1 MSIEK
6 GDKCW
11 VYIGAVTKH
20 YGVCIG
26 HDAQGTPRFI
36 HNTARHGKVTYA
48 TLAEFS
54 GGKPVHVELRAMPGR
69 ADEVVRR
76 AEQHLG
82 TAYNLI
88 TFNCEHL
95 ANLAT
100 TGEATSWQVKAAGGI
115 FGFLAVVGG
124 LALAN
129 NNGTSIGSDGYRRD
143 GSGRFATRR
152 WW

>member
-1 MSIEK
+1 MSIQK

-20 YGVCIG
+20 YGVCVG
-26 HDAQGTPRFI
+26 HDSHGQPRFI
-36 HNTARHGKVTYA
+36 HNTARHGRVTHA
-48 TLAEFS
+48 TLADFS
-54 GGKPVHVELRAMPGR
+54 GGKQVHVELRAVPGQ

-100 TGEATSWQVKAAGGI
+100 TGEATSWQVKAG
-115 FGFLAVVGG
+115 GFLG
-124 LALAN
+124 LLGLGLLAYAN
-129 NNGTSIGSDGYRRD
+129 NNGTSVGGDGYRRD
-143 GSGRFATRR
+143 GSGRFASRR